1 MVPLEDQIKLF
12 NVNQTLDSAHIEH
25 GPEPQTSVRGTW
37 MMENNQCQV
46 LNLKR
51 VQALET
57 WLKTTDTKLTQV
69 NGQRKY
75 GGPPDVWDGPTPGAR
90 CEVFISQIPRDAYE
104 DLLIPL
110 FSSVGPIW
118 EFRLMMNF
126 SGQNRGFAYAKYSS
140 SGVAADAVRLLHG
153 HMLEPGFRLSVRR
166 STEKRHLC
174 IGDLPAATRQEEL
187 LQVLRVLA
195 EGVERVSLKAG
206 PGIEG
211 VSAIV
216 AFSSHHAASM
226 AKKILVEAFKKQFAM
241 TVSIKWQS
249 TVNPSPVEP
258 LPQKPPKSLLVS
270 PLKMPCHILNSPR
283 PSVLPPRL
291 ARPPSIPPGFCRAV
305 GGPAAPAH
313 PPCSSTFSSSSS
325 QGHLVSAAS
334 PVMLLHKVCEATGVG
349 QPLYEM
355 YYSHAGPDGFLYFT
369 YTVCIPGITMPFKGL
384 VMILPGPTATTML
397 EEAWQ
402 AAAQQVLQRVYNNQL
417 TH

>member
-226 AKKILVEAFKKQFAM
+226 AKKILVEG
-241 TVSIKWQS
+241 SIQKAVCNDRLNQVAVNSESEPGRATATETSKEPPGVTPEDAVPHPEFS
-249 TVNPSPVEP
+249 TALSPA
-258 LPQKPPKSLLVS
+258 SS
-270 PLKMPCHILNSPR
+270 SG
-283 PSVLPPRL
+283 
-291 ARPPSIPPGFCRAV
+291 PPSIHPPGFLQSSGRTRCPRTPSLLLHLLFFLLPGASSFCSI
-305 GGPAAPAH
+305 PSDAPA
-313 PPCSSTFSSSSS
+313 
-325 QGHLVSAAS
+325 
-334 PVMLLHKVCEATGVG
+334 
-349 QPLYEM
+349 
-355 YYSHAGPDGFLYFT
+355 
-369 YTVCIPGITMPFKGL
+369 
-384 VMILPGPTATTML
+384 
-397 EEAWQ
+397 
-402 AAAQQVLQRVYNNQL
+402 
-417 TH
+417 